1 MSINMQSYRK
11 SYEKSSLDE
20 KDLAL
25 DPITQF
31 QKWILEAKDS
41 GTVLEINA
49 MTLNTIDTTGFP
61 RPRVVLLKK
70 VDADGFSFY
79 TNYQSLKGQAI
90 EKNNKVSLSF
100 FWPELERQVIILG
113 AAEKLSEK
121 ESETYF
127 HSRPKGSQLGA
138 ISSPQSK
145 PIPNREYLEERLA
158 EETETYKDVDLIPKP
173 KHWGGY
179 VVKPISVEFWQG
191 RPNRLHD
198 RVEYTQQG
206 EVWRKQRLAP

>member
-20 KDLAL
+20 KDLA
-25 DPITQF
+25 DNPITQF
-31 QKWILEAKDS
+31 QKWILEAEKP
-41 GTVLEINA
+41 GTILEVNA
-49 MTLNTIDTTGFP
+49 MTLNTIDATGYP
-61 RPRVVLLKK
+61 RSRVVLLKE
-70 VDADGFSFY
+70 VNASGFSFY

-100 FWPELERQVIILG
+100 FWPELERQIIILG
-113 AAEKLSEK
+113 TAEKLSEK
-121 ESETYF
+121 ESEAYF

-145 PIPNREYLEERLA
+145 PIPNREYLEKRLA
-158 EETETYKDVDLIPKP
+158 EKTEAYKDVDPIPKP

-179 VVKPISVEFWQG
+179 VVKPFSVEFWQG

-198 RVEYTQQG
+198 RIEYVQQG
-206 EVWRKQRLAP
+206 DVWVKQRLAP